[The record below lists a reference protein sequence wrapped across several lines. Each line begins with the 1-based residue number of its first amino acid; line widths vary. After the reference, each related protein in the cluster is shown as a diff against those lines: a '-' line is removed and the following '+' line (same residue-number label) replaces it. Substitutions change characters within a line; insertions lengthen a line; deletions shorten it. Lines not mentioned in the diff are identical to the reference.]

1 MGGHSNTQLRNITE
15 DALQSLHY
23 LRSVVMSKI
32 EQVGVDT
39 LMVGE
44 KRVVVKD
51 ISSNRVIE

>member
-15 DALQSLHY
+15 DVLQSLHY

-32 EQVGVDT
+32 EHVGVDT